1 MLKPKEYAGT
11 KEDPHIVPCIGAK
24 RLVGCLCK
32 YCVFRTKVIGHLSNK
47 PGEPLCHFLQVRK
60 TTPRLCGS
68 GSTREKHSAVR
79 PVAPTTSWS
88 TMTCL
93 TEPTSGPL
101 LCTNGANGQHP
112 LWPSSFL
119 WISFTIYSLSV
130 KCKPLKCKQ
139 KCKSCPGGILS
150 GNRSASMLLLT

>member
-11 KEDPHIVPCIGAK
+11 KEDPHIVPCIGTK

-32 YCVFRTKVIGHLSNK
+32 YCVFRTKVIGHLSGK

-60 TTPRLCGS
+60 TTPQLCGS

-88 TMTCL
+88 TTSCL

-101 LCTNGANGQHP
+101 LSTNRPMA
-112 LWPSSFL
+112 
-119 WISFTIYSLSV
+119 
-130 KCKPLKCKQ
+130 
-139 KCKSCPGGILS
+139 GILCGHPPLCEYHLPFTVCPS
-150 GNRSASMLLLT
+150 NVNH

>member
-11 KEDPHIVPCIGAK
+11 KEDPHIVPCIGTK

-32 YCVFRTKVIGHLSNK
+32 YCASRTKVIGRLSNK
-47 PGEPLCHFLQVRK
+47 PGKPLCHFLQVRK

-68 GSTREKHSAVR
+68 GSMREKHSAVR

-88 TMTCL
+88 TTSCL

-101 LCTNGANGQHP
+101 LCTNRPMANILCGHP
-112 LWPSSFL
+112 PFCEYHLPFTVCPSN
-119 WISFTIYSLSV
+119 V
-130 KCKPLKCKQ
+130 
-139 KCKSCPGGILS
+139 
-150 GNRSASMLLLT
+150 NH